1 MPVSVQ
7 KVEAFMAVVRELAA
21 VLRAEVDHVRAM
33 RLDGVRALQEPK
45 TRLGDAYAEAHA
57 ELAADAAGLKALP
70 PAVTAGLRIA
80 LAELKD
86 VVRENARRL
95 AAARSVNERLMRTL
109 AAAAAGGTRPTVYA
123 RDGRTADPHRVARG
137 FNLPVT
143 CNRLA

>member
-1 MPVSVQ
+1 MAVSVER
-7 KVEAFMAVVRELAA
+7 VEAFMAVVRELAA

-45 TRLGDAYAEAHA
+45 ARLGAIYAEGHA
-57 ELAADAAGLKALP
+57 ELAADAPGLRSLP

-86 VVRENARRL
+86 VVQENARRL
-95 AAARSVNERLMRTL
+95 AAARAVNERLMRTL
-109 AAAAAGGTRPTVYA
+109 AGAAAGSARPTVYA
-123 RDGRTADPHRVARG
+123 RDGRTADPERAARG
-137 FNLPVT
+137 FNLPVA